1 MKLNQQ
7 DIISDLYRK
16 HSSYMYGI
24 CLRYTKSTEDA
35 EDVLQEGFIKIFH
48 ALNSFKGDSNI
59 KTWMGRIM
67 VNTAINHY
75 RKNKKLITNNI
86 DEKETEVLRFSENNA
101 LSQMSADE
109 LLEVINDL
117 PDGYRVIFNL
127 YAIEGYKHREIAE
140 MLEITEGTSKSQF
153 AKARNKVQE
162 LLKEKLGVTVE
173 NLHLIK

>member
-1 MKLNQQ
+1 
-7 DIISDLYRK
+7 
-16 HSSYMYGI
+16 MYGI